1 MDKLIIEG
9 GTPLKGTID
18 ISGSKNAALPILFA
32 GILLDAP
39 LVYTN
44 VPDLRDIHTT
54 IKLLNVLG
62 CTCGYSGHRVELA
75 PGSLLPEAPYDLV
88 RTMRASVLCL
98 GPLLARIGQ
107 ARVALPGGC
116 AIGARPVDQH
126 LKGLELM
133 GATFELE
140 EGYIMGH
147 CDRLRG
153 AHITFDMPTV
163 GGTEN
168 LLMAAVLADGETT
181 LENAARE
188 PEVVDLANF
197 LISCGARI
205 EGHGSSTIRIRGVSS
220 LRGTEYAI
228 MADRIEAG
236 TFLVAAGI
244 TGGELLLKNCPFTE
258 LESVIAKLESMGLA
272 IEQRPEGVL
281 ARYQGVLRGADVK
294 TRPYPGFP
302 TDMQA
307 QIMALMCLAEGSS
320 MVEESIFE
328 NRFMH
333 VLELVRMGAD
343 IRISGHT
350 AMVRGVSPRTC
361 APAPRWCWPVWP
373 PAARPTCS
381 ASTIWTAATNASRT
395 NSTPWAPASGVKRNS
410 APAQGGSMRYFVPLL
425 LLCCLTLSSGCGMLY
440 GVYDDQR
447 LGGTISDDKE
457 ISLGIKSDLMD
468 ANLSQGWGIK
478 VYCYYGHVFLV
489 GEAPE
494 KMRSQAIRIARR
506 HKGVRSVTSH
516 WFTPAKSDTGD
527 FVLATKLRTELIGT
541 SGLSSTRIDTEV
553 NAGRVV
559 LLGVVK
565 DEAERKLAIRAA
577 RQVEGVKQVISY
589 LMLPQKQADMPVPRG
604 QVVPGAGQG
613 TQPAATPAAAPS
625 TAPAAQ
631 PAAQN
636 VPTMPPA
643 NSSHKL
649 TPPTAPPPP
658 PVGDEAAGAV

>member
-39 LVYTN
+39 MVYTN

-62 CTCGYSGHRVELA
+62 CTCGYDDHRVELT

-147 CDRLRG
+147 CDKLSG

-197 LISCGARI
+197 LISCGAQI
-205 EGHGSSTIRIRGVSS
+205 EGHGSSTIRIKGVSS

-281 ARYQGVLRGADVK
+281 ARCRENALRTVAEK
-294 TRPYPGFP
+294 FE
-302 TDMQA
+302 
-307 QIMALMCLAEGSS
+307 IHKMC
-320 MVEESIFE
+320 
-328 NRFMH
+328 
-333 VLELVRMGAD
+333 
-343 IRISGHT
+343 
-350 AMVRGVSPRTC
+350 
-361 APAPRWCWPVWP
+361 
-373 PAARPTCS
+373 
-381 ASTIWTAATNASRT
+381 AATFEE
-395 NSTPWAPASGVKRNS
+395 
-410 APAQGGSMRYFVPLL
+410 Y
-425 LLCCLTLSSGCGMLY
+425 
-440 GVYDDQR
+440 
-447 LGGTISDDKE
+447 
-457 ISLGIKSDLMD
+457 
-468 ANLSQGWGIK
+468 
-478 VYCYYGHVFLV
+478 
-489 GEAPE
+489 
-494 KMRSQAIRIARR
+494 
-506 HKGVRSVTSH
+506 
-516 WFTPAKSDTGD
+516 
-527 FVLATKLRTELIGT
+527 
-541 SGLSSTRIDTEV
+541 
-553 NAGRVV
+553 
-559 LLGVVK
+559 
-565 DEAERKLAIRAA
+565 
-577 RQVEGVKQVISY
+577 
-589 LMLPQKQADMPVPRG
+589 QKACQ
-604 QVVPGAGQG
+604 
-613 TQPAATPAAAPS
+613 
-625 TAPAAQ
+625 
-631 PAAQN
+631 
-636 VPTMPPA
+636 
-643 NSSHKL
+643 
-649 TPPTAPPPP
+649 
-658 PVGDEAAGAV
+658 

>member
-1 MDKLIIEG
+1 M
-9 GTPLKGTID
+9 
-18 ISGSKNAALPILFA
+18 
-32 GILLDAP
+32 
-39 LVYTN
+39 
-44 VPDLRDIHTT
+44 
-54 IKLLNVLG
+54 
-62 CTCGYSGHRVELA
+62 
-75 PGSLLPEAPYDLV
+75 
-88 RTMRASVLCL
+88 
-98 GPLLARIGQ
+98 
-107 ARVALPGGC
+107 ALPGGC

-147 CDRLRG
+147 CDKLRG

-197 LISCGARI
+197 LISCGAQI
-205 EGHGSSTIRIRGVSS
+205 EGHGSSTIRIKGVSS

-343 IRISGHT
+343 IKISGHT
-350 AMVRGVSPRTC
+350 AMVRGVSRLTG
-361 APAPRWCWPVWP
+361 APVMASDLR
-373 PAARPTCS
+373 AS
-381 ASTIWTAATNASRT
+381 AS
-395 NSTPWAPASGVKRNS
+395 
-410 APAQGGSMRYFVPLL
+410 L
-425 LLCCLTLSSGCGMLY
+425 
-440 GVYDDQR
+440 
-447 LGGTISDDKE
+447 
-457 ISLGIKSDLMD
+457 
-468 ANLSQGWGIK
+468 
-478 VYCYYGHVFLV
+478 
-489 GEAPE
+489 
-494 KMRSQAIRIARR
+494 
-506 HKGVRSVTSH
+506 
-516 WFTPAKSDTGD
+516 
-527 FVLATKLRTELIGT
+527 VLAGLAAHGTTHVQRIYHLDRGYERIENKLNAVGA
-541 SGLSSTRIDTEV
+541 RIRRE
-553 NAGRVV
+553 
-559 LLGVVK
+559 K
-565 DEAERKLAIRAA
+565 E
-577 RQVEGVKQVISY
+577 
-589 LMLPQKQADMPVPRG
+589 
-604 QVVPGAGQG
+604 
-613 TQPAATPAAAPS
+613 
-625 TAPAAQ
+625 
-631 PAAQN
+631 
-636 VPTMPPA
+636 
-643 NSSHKL
+643 
-649 TPPTAPPPP
+649 
-658 PVGDEAAGAV
+658 